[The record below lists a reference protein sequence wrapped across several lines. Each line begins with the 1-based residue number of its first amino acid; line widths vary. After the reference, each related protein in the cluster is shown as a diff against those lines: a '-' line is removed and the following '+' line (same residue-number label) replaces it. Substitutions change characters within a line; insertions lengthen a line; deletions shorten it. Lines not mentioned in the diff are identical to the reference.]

1 MHTFIGLQLVVG
13 MTRDKWG
20 ATLVSWTRRQAVNKE
35 WNTKLHELVGL
46 MKHENPRGR
55 EEQSSRCDKKI
66 FSLLWS
72 LLLRE
77 ILMKILSYKILKL
90 QVEENNYVHD
100 WIKYY
105 KLFLKIHS

>member
-1 MHTFIGLQLVVG
+1 
-13 MTRDKWG
+13 
-20 ATLVSWTRRQAVNKE
+20 
-35 WNTKLHELVGL
+35 

-55 EEQSSRCDKKI
+55 EEQSSPCDKKI

-100 WIKYY
+100 
-105 KLFLKIHS
+105 

>member
-1 MHTFIGLQLVVG
+1 
-13 MTRDKWG
+13 
-20 ATLVSWTRRQAVNKE
+20 
-35 WNTKLHELVGL
+35 
-46 MKHENPRGR
+46 
-55 EEQSSRCDKKI
+55 
-66 FSLLWS
+66 